1 MRHGLV
7 VGVVIA
13 LETAVLAAG
22 APPKRRPL
30 DAKEREAILTL
41 LKAVDL
47 AQETD
52 VLSDAGLA
60 WSSHVLK
67 SGDQTAYVPFRLTID
82 NPELKSSAM
91 YVRAVSRHDGMRASD
106 EHSSLREGLLHPS
119 GVMPRTPETVWVG
132 LGEMP
137 VGGAAIA
144 STRQATAAAAAA
156 FGALQMQQRS
166 FEKQKAAEEAAK
178 KRAETKERN
187 PFLFPYEDYFFFD
200 TKSAHSVE
208 RALALPPGEYD
219 IYVGVIDRTRIK
231 TSGPQVLKRT
241 VVIPDFWS
249 DRLMLSSLMLV
260 REVRQLAAPLPAAQQ
275 VERPFAFGQAEIVPV
290 ATSAFTPDD
299 ALSIVYQICN
309 YGAPDADLRAEY
321 NFFATTDGSR
331 RLFNRMEPQL
341 FADADLPPPQPWT
354 NQAFAMQSVS
364 LKSFPPGQ
372 YELEVVMHDRL
383 TRASATGSV
392 AFTVGVR

>member
-1 MRHGLV
+1 MRHGFV

-13 LETAVLAAG
+13 LETALLVAA
-22 APPKRRPL
+22 APPRRRPL
-30 DAKEREAILTL
+30 DTKEREAILTL
-41 LKAVDL
+41 MKAVDL
-47 AQETD
+47 AQQTD

-60 WSSHVLK
+60 WSNHVLK

-82 NPELKSSAM
+82 SPELKSPAM

-106 EHSSLREGLLHPS
+106 EHSSLREWLLHGS
-119 GVMPRTPETVWVG
+119 STMPRMPETVWVG

-137 VGGAAIA
+137 IGGLAIA
-144 STRQATAAAAAA
+144 SSRQATAAAAAA
-156 FGALQMQQRS
+156 SGALLMQQRDY
-166 FEKQKAAEEAAK
+166 EKQKAADEAAK
-178 KRAETKERN
+178 KRAETKERD

-200 TKSAHSVE
+200 LRSAHSVE

-219 IYVGVIDRTRIK
+219 IYVGLIDRTRVK
-231 TSGPQVLKRT
+231 TSGPQILKRT

-260 REVRQLAAPLPAAQQ
+260 REVRPLNAPLQAAQQ
-275 VERPFAFGQAEIVPV
+275 VERPFAFGQAEVVPV
-290 ATSAFTPDD
+290 PKAAFTPDD
-299 ALSIVYQICN
+299 ALSVVYQICN

-321 NFFATTDGSR
+321 NFFVTTNGSR
-331 RLFNRMEPQL
+331 RLFNRTEPQV

-354 NQAFAMQSVS
+354 NQAFALQAVS
-364 LKSFPPGQ
+364 LKTFPPGQ
-372 YELEVVMHDRL
+372 YELEVIVRDRL